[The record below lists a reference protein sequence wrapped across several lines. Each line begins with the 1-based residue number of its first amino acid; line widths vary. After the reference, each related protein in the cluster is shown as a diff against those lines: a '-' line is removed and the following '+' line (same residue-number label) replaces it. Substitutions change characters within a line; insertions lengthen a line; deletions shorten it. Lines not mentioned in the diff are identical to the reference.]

1 MSSLRLVP
9 VSGPPIEVVK
19 DQSMVGR
26 DPSCEIV
33 VTDGSVSRRHARLE
47 KRGNSWWVVDQGSA
61 NGTYVNSLKIAEKEL
76 KNNQELRF
84 GAMAFRVDLRE
95 DPEATVATPLLADD
109 SATVMAPQ
117 APPPIP
123 SAPVPP
129 LPSPTPRPA
138 AAVPPPPPLPHAA
151 AAPPPPPSA
160 AAAKER
166 FRPTGPVAPVPQMAG
181 GAPPPKK
188 GKSPLFWVAI
198 GCCGCLLLV
207 AALAGVIGGGVF
219 MATKGAADAAHAW
232 LGHVRQGQTD
242 EVAAGMTEAYRSRP
256 TAEEVEA
263 VTSAIG
269 QSKDATFMSRSVDND
284 RATLTGVL
292 TGGPS
297 PQPIVIKL
305 VKEGGSWKVDDVTI
319 GVQ

>member
-1 MSSLRLVP
+1 MATLRLVP
-9 VSGPPIEVVK
+9 VSGPAIDDVK
-19 DQSMVGR
+19 DQTVVGR

-47 KRGNSWWVVDQGSA
+47 RRAGAWWVVDQGSA
-61 NGTYVNSLKIAEKEL
+61 NGTYVNSLKIAEQAL

-84 GAMAFRVDLRE
+84 GAMAFRVDLHE
-95 DPEATVATPLLADD
+95 DPEATVATPFLSDD
-109 SATVMAPQ
+109 SATVMAPATPPPIPHPAPLPPLPSTPTPRPV

-123 SAPVPP
+123 
-129 LPSPTPRPA
+129 
-138 AAVPPPPPLPHAA
+138 HA
-151 AAPPPPPSA
+151 AAPPPAPPSA

-166 FRPTGPVAPVPQMAG
+166 FRAAGPAAPVPQMPG
-181 GAPPPKK
+181 GAPPAKK

-232 LGHVRQGQTD
+232 LGQVRQGQTD

-263 VTSAIG
+263 VTTAIG
-269 QSKDATFMSRSVDND
+269 QSKDATFLSRSVDND
-284 RATLTGVL
+284 RATMTGVL

-305 VKEGGSWKVDDVTI
+305 VKEGGAWKVDDVTI

>member
-1 MSSLRLVP
+1 MATLRLVP
-9 VSGPPIEVVK
+9 VSGPAIDEVK
-19 DQSMVGR
+19 DPSMVGR

-33 VTDGSVSRRHARLE
+33 VADGSVSRRHSRLE
-47 KRGNSWWVVDQGSA
+47 RRAGVWWVVDQGSA
-61 NGTYVNSLKIAEKEL
+61 NGTYVNSLKVAEQAL

-84 GAMAFRVDLRE
+84 GAMAFRVDLHE
-95 DPEATVATPLLADD
+95 DPEATVATPFLADD

-117 APPPIP
+117 VPPPIP
-123 SAPVPP
+123 HAAPLPP
-129 LPSPTPRPA
+129 LPSTPTPRPA
-138 AAVPPPPPLPHAA
+138 GPPPLPRAA
-151 AAPPPPPSA
+151 AAPPAPPSA
-160 AAAKER
+160 AAAKDR
-166 FRPTGPVAPVPQMAG
+166 FRPTGPAAPVPQMPG

-188 GKSPLFWVAI
+188 GRSPLFWVAI
-198 GCCGCLLLV
+198 GCCGCLLIV

-232 LGHVRQGQTD
+232 LGHVRQGQTE

-269 QSKDATFMSRSVDND
+269 QSKDATFLSRSVDND

-292 TGGPS
+292 TGGAS
-297 PQPIVIKL
+297 PQPVVIKL
-305 VKEGGSWKVDDVTI
+305 VKEGGTWKIDDVTI